1 MSQFLTGI
9 RRTQSLLDASM
20 ILFDPSAILLILSE
34 LEKELKALLKDMSLP
49 KISERVRDFILY
61 FIAKFFGWIGGQ
73 FSCCCKSE
81 QLFW

>member
-61 FIAKFFGWIGGQ
+61 FKAKFFFAGQ
-73 FSCCCKSE
+73 GTIFI
-81 QLFW
+81 LF